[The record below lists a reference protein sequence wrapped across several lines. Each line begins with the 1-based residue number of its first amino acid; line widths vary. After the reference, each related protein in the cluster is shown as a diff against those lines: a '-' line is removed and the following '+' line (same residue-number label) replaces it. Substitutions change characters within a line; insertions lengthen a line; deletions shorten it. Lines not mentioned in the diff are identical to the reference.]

1 MRWAVALLGVLTVQY
16 LGWRIT
22 ATLNL
27 GTAAATAVS
36 VTALVAELL
45 LLASF
50 SLQLAFSLWPSPS
63 APDPPASAFL
73 PSVDVLVPSYG
84 EPAALIARCLRGC
97 LAMDYP
103 DHRVWLLDD
112 SGREELRTLCAGLGV
127 HYLARPGREH
137 AKAGNLNHALARC
150 SGTLL
155 AVFDADVVP
164 LRHFLRQTVPLF
176 ADPATGFVQTPQSY
190 MNADAV
196 MRNLGLERWLM
207 PDEECFYRWIEPSRE
222 AVGAVVCAGTSF
234 VMRREALDRVGGFE
248 TGTPSEDLATGIR
261 IAAAGYRNRYLPDKL
276 SAGLA
281 PFTAAAM
288 VRQRCR
294 WASGT
299 LQVLRTGANPLHIPG
314 LNPLQRLAYLEG
326 ILHWFNVIP
335 QLLLVLL
342 PLATG
347 LLGLPPVVVSGQGL
361 LLHALPFYGAQL
373 LLARWLS
380 RQSRTALLPELY
392 RWIFLLPL
400 AGAVLLTFAGRPQA
414 FRVTPKAPLAK
425 RAVGVPQALL
435 LPLLL
440 LLALQG
446 LGLITLLRPAAD
458 VNLSSLSQATLGL
471 SLSWIAVNTL
481 LLGLAIRACI
491 HRGGHTPLPWFALQ
505 LPCQLRRRAPGG
517 AEPELSAR
525 LEAISEAGVELRLAA
540 PPRTAGSLAEIPS
553 CGAIWELRLPGL
565 PWLPLQI
572 QATRERQLDLAAGL
586 RLGGLW
592 DGLSPEQQER
602 LEAWLYRR
610 PDLWPQR
617 RAPLEPLALLVVLA
631 RLIQGCPE
639 EGWFRRSLVPQQA
652 PDGAPAEAQRLW
664 VL

>member
-27 GTAAATAVS
+27 GTATATAVS

-45 LLASF
+45 RLASF

-164 LRHFLRQTVPLF
+164 LRNFLRQTVPLF

-335 QLLLVLL
+335 QLLLVVL

-361 LLHALPFYGAQL
+361 LLHALPVYGAQL

-380 RQSRTALLPELY
+380 RQSRT
-392 RWIFLLPL
+392 
-400 AGAVLLTFAGRPQA
+400 
-414 FRVTPKAPLAK
+414 
-425 RAVGVPQALL
+425 ALL

-491 HRGGHTPLPWFALQ
+491 HSGGHTPLPWFALQ

-525 LEAISEAGVELRLAA
+525 LEAISEAGVELRLASPA
-540 PPRTAGSLAEIPS
+540 RTAGSLAEIPS

-652 PDGAPAEAQRLW
+652 PDGAAGEAQRLW